1 MPFWYRKYVPVAARR
16 AAAHK
21 KMEKLRKQ
29 GKDIQPVEIPGRA
42 IAQSFWGKAWCKHL
56 ESFSDFSNR
65 LPRGRTYAR
74 NGSVCHLE
82 IQPGRIEA
90 YVSGSSLYTVTVEIK
105 KLPRK
110 AWGGIKAQCAGAIG
124 SMLEL
129 LQGKLSNEV
138 MAVVSDRETGLFP
151 KPGEIKLGCSC
162 PDGAVMCKHVAAVLY
177 GIGNRLDS
185 RPELLFLLRDV
196 DAEEMIST
204 ELALPGGTGDSGDAI
219 ADTQIADIF
228 GVELDED
235 EALPAPEPAPA
246 NGASAGH
253 RAPKKPAQRGGGA
266 RKSPVKRPA
275 AGTKA
280 PAAKEGDTSRRRSAA
295 IANGKT
301 PPAPRIRPSSAT
313 VARLRKKLGLSVPEF
328 ADALGVTTATVHRW
342 ENAGGP
348 LKLRQRPLHALAEL
362 HERAKA
368 Q

>member
-1 MPFWYRKYVPVAARR
+1 MPFWYREYVPVAARR
-16 AAAHK
+16 ASARK

-29 GKDIQPVEIPGRA
+29 GKEVEPVEISGRA
-42 IAQSFWGKAWCKHL
+42 IARSFWGKAWCEHL
-56 ESFSDFSNR
+56 EGFSDFSNR

-110 AWGGIKAQCAGAIG
+110 AWNGIKAQCAGAIG

-129 LQGKLSNEV
+129 LQGKVSDEV
-138 MAVVSDRETGLFP
+138 MAVVSDRDTGLFP
-151 KPGEIKLGCSC
+151 KRREIKLDCSC

-177 GIGNRLDS
+177 GAGNRLDT

-196 DAEEMIST
+196 DAEELIGA
-204 ELALPGGTGDSGDAI
+204 ELALPGETGDSDAAI
-219 ADTQIADIF
+219 ADTRIADIF

-235 EALPAPEPAPA
+235 EPLPAPQPAPA
-246 NGASAGH
+246 NGAGTGKTTSK
-253 RAPKKPAQRGGGA
+253 RAAPPRGNGA
-266 RKSPVKRPA
+266 RKK
-275 AGTKA
+275 KA
-280 PAAKEGDTSRRRSAA
+280 PRVTANANAQAKKNNAKPRRAPVT
-295 IANGKT
+295 GKT
-301 PPAPRIRPSSAT
+301 PSAPRIRPSSAT
-313 VARLRKKLGLSVPEF
+313 VARLRKKLGLSVAEF
-328 ADALGVTTATVHRW
+328 ARELGVVPATVNRW

-348 LKLRQRPLHALAEL
+348 LELQRRPLHALAEL

-368 Q
+368 E